1 MKKDWQYQ
9 VLVRHGA
16 TGTFIYCYGSIR
28 WYNHIRKELSNFFKK
43 INMHLPYDLTMTL
56 LGIYPIAMKTYVCKM
71 TCTQIF
77 KAALAPQKWKE
88 TKYTLRGK
96 RICKLGYIQTM
107 ELYTAIKKS
116 ILLLHK
122 ETWMYLK
129 TIMLSGKN

>member
-1 MKKDWQYQ
+1 M
-9 VLVRHGA
+9 LVRHGA

-43 INMHLPYDLTMTL
+43 INMHLPYDLTITL

-71 TCTQIF
+71 ICTQIF

-122 ETWMYLK
+122 ET
-129 TIMLSGKN
+129 